1 MIPSAVLLSVRIG
14 VGGCGWS
21 SSSNVFLIGDNSS
34 AFMYSPRTSASVA
47 DPITVLIIFAST
59 YIGPLN
65 CGPSL
70 LPM

>member
-21 SSSNVFLIGDNSS
+21 NSSSVVFIGGNSS
-34 AFMYSPRTSASVA
+34 AFVYIPPTLALAA
-47 DPITVLIIFAST
+47 DPITALIIFAST

-65 CGPSL
+65 CVPSL
-70 LPM
+70 LPK